1 MGNFLFVC
9 PARYTKCSVRAL
21 LSIFGEDRLIYGSD
35 WPVTKRAGE
44 YAKHKALV
52 TNYFTKK
59 GQETLKEVM
68 YENALKVYGLN

>member
-1 MGNFLFVC
+1 M
-9 PARYTKCSVRAL
+9 
-21 LSIFGEDRLIYGSD
+21 IYGSD
-35 WPVTKRAGE
+35 WPVTKRSGP

-59 GQETLKEVM
+59 GQETLKKVM